1 MICSCIDVMY
11 FYIFFSTSTM
21 APGRS
26 KSARSD
32 MSDSDDN
39 EAYGEK
45 EDELKKLQ
53 RQYRIM
59 NNDRDAY
66 TQESQD
72 LIRKQRFVFL
82 KYIYIVN

>member
-1 MICSCIDVMY
+1 M
-11 FYIFFSTSTM
+11 
-21 APGRS
+21 PGRS
-26 KSARSD
+26 KSAKSD
-32 MSDSDDN
+32 YSDSEDN

-45 EDELKKLQ
+45 EDELRKLQ

-72 LIRKQRFVFL
+72 LIRKQR
-82 KYIYIVN
+82 